1 VSEPRTEL
9 VRCLLWTLVAAT
21 TADNALHVVCKYTC
35 RWPIEAVKYVLKSS
49 SRAED
54 FWLETWDALENA
66 GVTTQFSRMIVL
78 VYIRKCMTMWR
89 WAVVVMLLAASSVS
103 GVMFWR
109 GRPERHLARAERA
122 VRDGDPFE
130 ALSWLTVPESSPG
143 TRERAL
149 LLRARIAVERGELA
163 ESVRAL
169 DQVDP
174 AGPNA
179 FDYAFWRGRTLYAAK
194 QPLLAITWLVAAR
207 NCRPGHADSHRWL
220 AAAAYDQGNRAT
232 AVSAIE
238 AVTRLEPDDGRA
250 WRTLGMMFKEDVQY
264 EQARAAFERSLAI
277 DGSQAA
283 IRLELGEVLVK
294 LGDVAG
300 AERELSACRG
310 RVPEARHAELMAD
323 CARTRGDLA
332 GFRAAVE
339 SGLAAAPDHPG
350 LLLQRAQIDV
360 ELGHP
365 VDALVHLDRAASA
378 DPYRPETI
386 YQRGRLLHQLG
397 RTEEARRQLARAD
410 ELTKGLAEMSDLNR
424 QAERAP
430 HDAEVRYRL
439 GRLCVEL
446 GKPELGASWY
456 RAALACDPGHND
468 ARLGLRALGP
478 TVRASGPP
486 RS

>member
-1 VSEPRTEL
+1 
-9 VRCLLWTLVAAT
+9 
-21 TADNALHVVCKYTC
+21 
-35 RWPIEAVKYVLKSS
+35 
-49 SRAED
+49 
-54 FWLETWDALENA
+54 
-66 GVTTQFSRMIVL
+66 
-78 VYIRKCMTMWR
+78 MWK
-89 WAVVVMLLAASSVS
+89 WVLAAGLLGASLGGAVIY
-103 GVMFWR
+103 GR
-109 GRPERHLARAERA
+109 GRPERHLARAYEA
-122 VRDGDPFE
+122 ARDGDPFE
-130 ALSWLTVPESSPG
+130 ALNWLSVPESSPG

-207 NCRPGHADSHRWL
+207 DRRPDHADSHRWL

-238 AVTRLEPDDGRA
+238 AVTRLEPHDGRA
-250 WRTLGMMFKEDVQY
+250 WRTLGMMFKEDLQY
-264 EQARAAFERSLAI
+264 EQARAAFQRSLGI
-277 DGSQAA
+277 DGSQPA

-294 LGDVAG
+294 LGDVAA
-300 AERELSACRG
+300 AERELAACRG
-310 RVPEARHAELMAD
+310 QVPAARHAEMMAD
-323 CARTRGDLA
+323 CARTRGDFA

-365 VDALVHLDRAASA
+365 LDALEHLDRAASA

-386 YQRGRLLHQLG
+386 YQRGRLLHQLA
-397 RTEEARRQLARAD
+397 RTEEARRELARAD
-410 ELTKGLAEMSDLNR
+410 ELNKGLAEMSDLNR

-430 HDAEVRYRL
+430 HDAEIRYRL

-456 RAALACDPGHND
+456 RAALACDPGHTN
-468 ARLGLRALGP
+468 ARIGLRALRP

-486 RS
+486 PS